1 MSKKLAVLTTYFN
14 QRESEMQKQLG
25 VTSNRLT
32 DTETSSE
39 SSAKRATLLNDEV
52 ESLRAQIR
60 TLTTEMEEQE
70 RSLKSQ
76 VRYHSITLSLFQAC
90 NLKGCIG

>member
-1 MSKKLAVLTTYFN
+1 M
-14 QRESEMQKQLG
+14 QLG
-25 VTSNRLT
+25 VTSNSLT

-52 ESLRAQIR
+52 ESLRAQLR
-60 TLTTEMEEQE
+60 TLQTEMEEQE

-76 VRYHSITLSLFQAC
+76 VRLFSESIIKVC
-90 NLKGCIG
+90 VN